1 MMATA
6 PTARAPACGEDGH
19 VHAHAHDGAGEYDE
33 ESLAYDPTLASCC
46 ERDQRDFDK
55 AMKLKAVLTAHDPTS
70 AGVRTRQQLFQPPA
84 PSPSTV
90 NAQCAALP
98 PQDSHADLLS
108 DSDSDSDFDDSGD
121 EFGMASMLAVRR
133 KQLEQQF
140 QQAARDAADG
150 YGVVLEAD
158 LSQLLQELRMEP
170 DVPRVALVVDGQTA
184 ESTAFVRVMRSEMAA
199 VAQRYIGTKFC
210 VVPTSPAT
218 SLHDDDSARQLRLN
232 ALPCMA
238 AFRRGERVDSI
249 ALDAKMLATEPEVLW
264 EARFLPWL
272 AKCSVL
278 NTERQATQ
286 GSRDGGS
293 QASTRGG
300 GDEDKT
306 EHTGFDCGMEGC
318 RLRFGYEHEHVGPS
332 QEAKNE
338 ISAWRT

>member
-1 MMATA
+1 MMAAA
-6 PTARAPACGEDGH
+6 PTRAPACGEDGH
-19 VHAHAHDGAGEYDE
+19 VHAHAHGDAGDYDE
-33 ESLAYDPTLASCC
+33 ESMAYDPTLASCC

-84 PSPSTV
+84 PSLPTV
-90 NAQCAALP
+90 NARGAALP

-108 DSDSDSDFDDSGD
+108 DSDSDFDDSDD

-158 LSQLLQELRMEP
+158 LSQLMQELRKEP
-170 DVPRVALVVDGQTA
+170 EVPRVALVVDGQTA
-184 ESTAFVRVMRSEMAA
+184 ESAAFVRVMRSEMAA
-199 VAQRYIGTKFC
+199 VAQRYTGTKFC
-210 VVPTSPAT
+210 VVSTSPAT
-218 SLHDDDSARQLRLN
+218 SLQDDDSARQLRLN
-232 ALPCMA
+232 ALPCVA

-249 ALDAKMLATEPEVLW
+249 ALDAKMLATDPEVLW

-278 NTERQATQ
+278 STERQATQ
-286 GSRDGGS
+286 SSRKGGS
-293 QASTRGG
+293 KASARGE

-338 ISAWRT
+338 VSAWRT